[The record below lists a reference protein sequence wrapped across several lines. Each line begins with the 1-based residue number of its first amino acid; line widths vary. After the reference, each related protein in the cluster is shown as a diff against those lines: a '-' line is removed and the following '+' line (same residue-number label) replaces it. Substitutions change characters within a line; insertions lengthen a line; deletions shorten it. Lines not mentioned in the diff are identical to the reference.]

1 MRLPLYWFPHS
12 TLWACLKS
20 NLFVYVLGQC
30 GELSDFLEDFSFLGT
45 SRERGEH
52 LEGRR
57 RRQALPRR
65 AGEVPDHGRIQKEAK
80 RFPQVKKPIV
90 IYFRLSPKVLLKVW
104 FESRI
109 VRYIGNVQIWHYYII
124 REKER
129 N

>member
-1 MRLPLYWFPHS
+1 LSLPKP
-12 TLWACLKS
+12 

-52 LEGRR
+52 LEGWR

-90 IYFRLSPKVLLKVW
+90 IYFRLSPKVLLKV
-104 FESRI
+104 
-109 VRYIGNVQIWHYYII
+109 
-124 REKER
+124 
-129 N
+129 